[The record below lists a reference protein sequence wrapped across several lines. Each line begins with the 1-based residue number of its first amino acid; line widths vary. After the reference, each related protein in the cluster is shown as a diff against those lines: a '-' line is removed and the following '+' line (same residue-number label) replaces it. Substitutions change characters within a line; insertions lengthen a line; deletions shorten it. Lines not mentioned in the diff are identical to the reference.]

1 MNPTEQENNDR
12 KKLEVLA
19 RIMEKHPKLLYDI
32 SELDGIDNNDVTQKT
47 LEEWLDEFIEKDEQE

>member
-1 MNPTEQENNDR
+1 MNPTEQDNNDR

-19 RIMEKHPKLLYDI
+19 RIMEEHPELLYDI

-47 LEEWLDEFIEKDEQE
+47 LEEWLDEL